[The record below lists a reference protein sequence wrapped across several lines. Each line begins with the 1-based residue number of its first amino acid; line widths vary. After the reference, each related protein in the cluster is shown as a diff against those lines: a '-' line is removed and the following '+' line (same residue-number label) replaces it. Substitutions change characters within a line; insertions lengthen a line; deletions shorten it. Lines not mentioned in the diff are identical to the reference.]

1 MTINQ
6 QAIEQLKAAGFQD
19 TLPKAPE
26 RAIVDLAAEE
36 KSGKSHFALT
46 GTEPIIYHSIDVGTE
61 GVVEKFQEAG
71 KEILV
76 KEILYQQGE
85 PQSVYIDM
93 WNTFKQDWALGLT
106 AGEGT
111 VVCDTWTEIYEL
123 ARLARFGKLEQVQ
136 AHHYGPVYAEL
147 KKLIRDIYDTKMSA
161 VLISK
166 MGREYGT
173 TNMEVKGY
181 KDTCFLVQ
189 MNLRAHRTA
198 GQDGKPVYNL
208 VVRDTRLNAKNLT
221 NHILTSNDEVTDPSD
236 ASKTIIQDSFDF
248 SYLLYLAHHWEG

>member
-1 MTINQ
+1 MVEYNGGRELMVNQ
-6 QAIEQLKAAGFQD
+6 QIIDQLKAAGFQD
-19 TLPKAPE
+19 TLPQPPQ
-26 RAIVDLAAEE
+26 RAIVDMAAEE

-46 GTEPIIYHSIDVGTE
+46 GPAPIIYHSIDVGTE
-61 GVVEKFQEAG
+61 GVVEKFQST

-85 PQSVYIDM
+85 PQSVYQDM
-93 WNTFKQDWALGLT
+93 WNTFKDDWALGLT
-106 AGEGT
+106 AGYGT

-161 VLISK
+161 VLLSK

-189 MNLRAHRTA
+189 MNLRAYRTL
-198 GQDGKPVYNL
+198 GSDGKPVYSL
-208 VVRDTRLNAKNLT
+208 TVKDTRLNAKNLT
-221 NHILTSNDEVTDPSD
+221 NLTLSSVNEDGVDR
-236 ASKTIIQDSFDF
+236 FDF
-248 SYLLYLAHHWEG
+248 SQLIWLAHNWEV

>member
-1 MTINQ
+1 MTINT
-6 QAIEQLKAAGFQD
+6 QAIEQLKAAGFLD

-26 RAIVDLAAEE
+26 RAIVDMAAEE

-46 GTEPIIYHSIDVGTE
+46 GPEPIIYHSIDVGTE

-71 KEILV
+71 KSILV

-85 PQSVYIDM
+85 PQSVYQDM
-93 WNTFKQDWALGLT
+93 WNTFKSDWALGLT

-123 ARLARFGKLEQVQ
+123 ARLAKFGKLEQVQ

-147 KKLIRDIYDTKMSA
+147 KKLIRDVYDTRMSC
-161 VLISK
+161 VLLSK

-173 TNMEVKGY
+173 SNMEVKGY
-181 KDTCFLVQ
+181 KDTCYLVQ
-189 MNLRAHRTA
+189 MNLRGYRSLDS
-198 GQDGKPVYNL
+198 DGKPVYSL
-208 VVRDTRLNAKNLT
+208 TVKDSRLNAKNLT
-221 NHILTSNDEVTDPSD
+221 NLTLTSSDTNEAGEVVDN
-236 ASKTIIQDSFDF
+236 FDLN
-248 SYLLYLAHHWEG
+248 YLLWLAHHWGV